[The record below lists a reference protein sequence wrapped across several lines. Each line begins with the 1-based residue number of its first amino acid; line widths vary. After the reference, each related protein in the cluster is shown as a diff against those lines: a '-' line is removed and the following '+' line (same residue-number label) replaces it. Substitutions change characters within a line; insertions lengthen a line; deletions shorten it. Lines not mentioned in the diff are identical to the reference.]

1 MVGMGEWHEILR
13 WVLMVLSLLIFIGVF
28 FGILGTLWWYHRSQ
42 QTKVPWGV
50 VWVEI
55 SWALAPSAI
64 VVLMVLPAVQPM
76 WRFIG

>member
-1 MVGMGEWHEILR
+1 MDALQEILR
-13 WVLMVLSLLIFIGVF
+13 WILMVVSLLIFAGVF
-28 FGILGTLWWYHRSQ
+28 LGILGTMWWYHRNQ
-42 QTKVPWGV
+42 KTKVPWGV

-55 SWALAPSAI
+55 SWALAPSVI